1 MLYANDSFVKDDFI
15 IFSCTAVLH
24 NNANRIEFSLAPNEG
39 RNNWC
44 HSKLRDFDFK
54 TFRDFFILRDQKT
67 SGAMAPV
74 APPSSAPL
82 YILECQKTSY
92 NIGIFYIRPLHF
104 YVKALSRFF
113 SGDN

>member
-44 HSKLRDFDFK
+44 HSKLRDFDFE

-82 YILECQKTSY
+82 VICESPVIQVSQKLIY
-92 NIGIFYIRPLHF
+92 L
-104 YVKALSRFF
+104 LS
-113 SGDN
+113 